1 MPARLPVCCLA
12 LCLIACLLAPGA
24 LAQGSGP
31 MAEARERFFLS
42 VPEGWV
48 QVTTERRGDMEMVEY
63 VPADQEPT
71 AWRDRLT
78 VQVFE
83 GATEVAAAQFQANA
97 RAGFERACEKVTA
110 GNLQVARSNGYPS
123 AFFVLGCHRHRTQGH
138 GETTFFRL
146 IQGYQ
151 ALYVVQRA
159 WRTAPYDVQGPPIPQ
174 AERSAAV
181 HLLQSMSVCF
191 PGEPRHPCR

>member
-1 MPARLPVCCLA
+1 MPFRLILPCL
-12 LCLIACLLAPGA
+12 LACLLAP
-24 LAQGSGP
+24 LAAVAQTGSVG
-31 MAEARERFFLS
+31 EARERFLLS

-48 QVTTERRGDMEMVEY
+48 QVTTERRGDMEMVEF
-63 VPADQEPT
+63 VPQGQEPT

-83 GATEVAAAQFQANA
+83 GATNVAAAQFQANA
-97 RAGFERACEKVTA
+97 KAGFERACEKVTA

-123 AFFVLGCHRHRTQGH
+123 AFFVLGCHRHRQEGH

-151 ALYVVQRA
+151 ALYLVQRA
-159 WRTAPYDVQGPPIPQ
+159 WRTAPYDIQGPPIPQ
-174 AERSAAV
+174 AERTSAV
-181 HLLQSMSVCF
+181 HLLQSMSVCL
-191 PGEPRHPCR
+191 PGEPRHPCP